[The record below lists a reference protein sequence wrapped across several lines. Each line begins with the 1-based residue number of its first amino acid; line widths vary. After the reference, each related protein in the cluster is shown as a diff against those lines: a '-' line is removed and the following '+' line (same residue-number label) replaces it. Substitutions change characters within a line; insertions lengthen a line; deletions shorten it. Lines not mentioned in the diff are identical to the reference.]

1 MTQKTIDIL
10 NELNKKFYDETG
22 SVVWNQSPNYFWE
35 GWYQLTKF
43 IKENI
48 DGNKNLSNL
57 VLSNVAEENSP
68 LEMTGTAELDSTTH
82 CPKGWQSQTDGVD
95 HISFQPKLNTKV
107 DNQNSHSLG
116 RIAPSNWVD
125 RVSVKSNLDSN
136 TQNGDKEATSTTQ
149 SYKILDLGCGN
160 ARFANFLK
168 SELDIDTLNRTEYLG
183 VDFSVNFMNRS
194 QSNMEKQLAKH
205 DLKEMDILKDLDQ
218 LESTKFDLVVVF
230 GLIHHIPSLAA
241 RKQFFRDV
249 KKLLSPNGILVFTT
263 WQYLDTPR
271 LIKRVVV
278 PETSEGMAIYNKLG
292 IKKTDLEDGDNIL
305 DWVKKIFCLRYSHYF
320 SSQETDNFITENNL
334 ELINSFVCD
343 GRDSKRNKYFVCS
356 SL

>member
-1 MTQKTIDIL
+1 MTQKTIDTL

-35 GWYQLTKF
+35 GWYQLTKY

-48 DGNKNLSNL
+48 ETKNKKVQIESQANLFG
-57 VLSNVAEENSP
+57 E
-68 LEMTGTAELDSTTH
+68 
-82 CPKGWQSQTDGVD
+82 K
-95 HISFQPKLNTKV
+95 
-107 DNQNSHSLG
+107 NSHSLG
-116 RIAPSNWVD
+116 RIAPSNGVD
-125 RVSVKSNLDSN
+125 RVSEKSNLDSN
-136 TQNGDKEATSTTQ
+136 TQNGDKEAASTTQ

-168 SELDIDTLNRTEYLG
+168 SELDIDTLNQTEYLG

-194 QSNMEKQLAKH
+194 QSNMEKQLAVYE
-205 DLKEMDILKDLDQ
+205 LKEMDILKDLDQ

-292 IKKTDLEDGDNIL
+292 IKKTDLEVGDNIL

-320 SSQETDNFITENNL
+320 SKVEIDSFISENNL
-334 ELINSFVCD
+334 ELIHSFVCD
-343 GRDSKRNKYFVCS
+343 GRDSKRNRYYVCRNIS
-356 SL
+356 M